1 MKKINRRELISL
13 IDKID
18 KKYIV
23 YNKSK
28 EAIALS
34 SNLDDIKD
42 FSKNQE
48 FEIFRFTDH
57 YGKKDEEL
65 FNFNDSGLVF
75 KSSNMKKT
83 IELVEA
89 VAATDTTV
97 LIQGE
102 TGTGKGVIA
111 RLLHRRSY
119 RRDKDFVEINCAAIP
134 EKLLESEL
142 FGYEEGSFTGALDTG
157 KAGLLESAGS
167 GTVFLD
173 EINSLPMSL
182 QVKFLRVIQE
192 KEVMRIGGSE
202 YIPIN
207 ARILVATN
215 VDLMEAVEAGLFR
228 EDLYYRLNIVPITV
242 TPLRNRKEDIRTI
255 GDFFLDR
262 CNKRYMQNKYITEE
276 AWRAMEKYKW
286 PGNVRELENMIERLS
301 IVVEEDRIEKGDLID
316 LFSNIQVEEQFQPS
330 LNMTLKDAMNAYEK
344 KLIEAHMKKC
354 KTTTQLAQTLGI
366 DRSTLTR
373 KFIKLGIKKT

>member
-1 MKKINRRELISL
+1 MEKINRRGFISL
-13 IDKID
+13 IDGID
-18 KKYIV
+18 KKYV
-23 YNKSK
+23 AYNKSK
-28 EAIALS
+28 GAVAVS

-48 FEIFRFTDH
+48 TEIFRFIDR
-57 YGKKDEEL
+57 YGKKSEESL
-65 FNFNDSGLVF
+65 NYKDSDFVF
-75 KSSNMKKT
+75 RSNTMKKT

-102 TGTGKGVIA
+102 TGTGKGFIA
-111 RLLHRRSY
+111 KLLHMRSD
-119 RRDKDFVEINCAAIP
+119 RRDKAFIDINCAAIP

-157 KAGLLESAGS
+157 KAGLLESAGD

-202 YIPIN
+202 YMPVN

-215 VDLMEAVEAGLFR
+215 VDLLEAVEAGLFR

-242 TPLRNRKEDIRTI
+242 SPLRNRKEDIRAL
-255 GDFFLDR
+255 GEFFLDR
-262 CNKRYMQNKYITEE
+262 CNKRYMQNKYIGEE
-276 AWRAMEKYKW
+276 AWKELEKYKW

-301 IVVEEDRIEKGDLID
+301 IIVKEECIEKGDLID

-344 KLIEAHMKKC
+344 KLIETRMEKC
-354 KTTTQLAQTLGI
+354 KTTTQLAKDLGI

-373 KFIKLGIKKT
+373 KFIKLGIRKS